1 MLTLQQ
7 QNILKYYGEL
17 IVTRLRNDILNKKV
31 TKYGSVTASGQL
43 AQSVRYEVDESGL
56 RVYANDYIVYLI
68 EGRRPGKFPPKQP
81 IIDWIDDK
89 GIQFDNIK
97 KESLAFLIQ
106 RKISK
111 EGTTA
116 FQQGGTDLVSGV
128 LTPALIKDIINA
140 FRDDYI
146 KTIRSDIV
154 EALAA

>member
-1 MLTLQQ
+1 MLSPQQ
-7 QNILKYYGEL
+7 QDILKYYGEL

-56 RVYANDYIVYLI
+56 RIYANDYIVYLQD
-68 EGRRPGKFPPKQP
+68 GRRPGKFPPKQP
-81 IIDWIDDK
+81 ILDWIDDK
-89 GIQFDNIK
+89 GIQFNDIK

-106 RKISK
+106 RKIAN

-116 FQQGGTDLVSGV
+116 FIQGGTDLVSGV
-128 LTPALIKDIINA
+128 LTPELIKQILNS

-146 KTIRSDIV
+146 KSIKSDIV